1 MFTFIIS
8 FILLNLSGTQK
19 VLYCDSHYGLREAHG
34 LVTAGAWVLPTTP
47 KADSTGILQGIF
59 YKQGWFSF

>member
-19 VLYCDSHYGLREAHG
+19 VLYCDSHYGWREAHG
-34 LVTAGAWVLPTTP
+34 LVTAGARP